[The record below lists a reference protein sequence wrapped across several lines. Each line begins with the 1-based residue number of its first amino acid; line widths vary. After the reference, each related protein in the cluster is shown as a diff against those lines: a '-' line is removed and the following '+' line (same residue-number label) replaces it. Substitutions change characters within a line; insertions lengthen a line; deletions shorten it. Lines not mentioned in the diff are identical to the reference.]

1 MILCSRTSRSAERE
15 WAKRAE
21 IGKIDLDVEVFVI
34 KDHLVNKEVLLLSSL
49 LLSFYFYLYLSY
61 YWSHLSSTTDA
72 SHFPPHGHRHYC
84 PINDH
89 HLWGMENKQLCNDL
103 RMKKDYDSDTKGR
116 ALPVIELLFTK
127 TKVFYG
133 QKHCFKPFLV
143 YLFYHG
149 KMRNG

>member
-1 MILCSRTSRSAERE
+1 MLKCLLSKTIWSTKKYCCYRYYCYLFIFIFIYLIIGLTSRAQPTQ
-15 WAKRAE
+15 
-21 IGKIDLDVEVFVI
+21 V
-34 KDHLVNKEVLLLSSL
+34 
-49 LLSFYFYLYLSY
+49 
-61 YWSHLSSTTDA
+61 T
-72 SHFPPHGHRHYC
+72 FPPMGTVTTARSTITTC
-84 PINDH
+84 GD
-89 HLWGMENKQLCNDL
+89 WNKQLCNDL

-143 YLFYHG
+143 YLFYYD